1 MNSNTNSA
9 SKGLAK
15 KVFISGKIYDTNVLT
30 EKQIE
35 TAVQAD
41 LDSLIGKDKVIFNI
55 SITQDRIN
63 LIFRRNVDYG
73 RADCNTLI
81 LDADAY
87 MICGIGLNGFKP
99 PHMWLEPPMN
109 CTYRFEQNEFV
120 RCYKENA
127 LELGGDKVNR
137 AKLEIRNDSLI
148 FRLK

>member
-1 MNSNTNSA
+1 MYNNTNSA

-35 TAVQAD
+35 TAVQVD

-87 MICGIGLNGFKP
+87 MICGIGLNGFKLP
-99 PHMWLEPPMN
+99 KMWLEPPLG
-109 CTYRFEQNEFV
+109 YPYHFEQSVF
-120 RCYKENA
+120 RQYYKDNA
-127 LELGGDKVNR
+127 LNLGADKVGWT
-137 AKLEIRNDSLI
+137 KLEIGNHSLVL
-148 FRLK
+148 RLK

>member
-1 MNSNTNSA
+1 MKNLKNASNGSI
-9 SKGLAK
+9 K

-35 TAVQAD
+35 TAVQTD

-55 SITQDRIN
+55 GITQDRIN
-63 LIFRRNVDYG
+63 LIFRRNVNYG
-73 RADCNTLI
+73 KVDCNTLI

-87 MICGIGLNGFKP
+87 MICGIGLNGFKLP
-99 PHMWLEPPMN
+99 QMWTEPPFG
-109 CTYRFEQNEFV
+109 YSYHFEQNEFM

-127 LELGGDKVNR
+127 LELGGDKVNWS
-137 AKLEIRNDSLI
+137 KLEIGNHSLI